1 MSDLNEKLAQ
11 EAAEYL
17 DLAEQIGG
25 CGDGGC
31 VVFRR
36 TGMHTNGG
44 CRCTHR
50 MDDARQRGVTRL
62 LSKAQTLARKALEG
76 KDD

>member
-1 MSDLNEKLAQ
+1 MTDDLRNH
-11 EAAEYL
+11 AAEYL

>member
-1 MSDLNEKLAQ
+1 MTDDLRNY
-11 EAAEYL
+11 AAEYL

-44 CRCTHR
+44 CRCTRR

-76 KDD
+76 NYD